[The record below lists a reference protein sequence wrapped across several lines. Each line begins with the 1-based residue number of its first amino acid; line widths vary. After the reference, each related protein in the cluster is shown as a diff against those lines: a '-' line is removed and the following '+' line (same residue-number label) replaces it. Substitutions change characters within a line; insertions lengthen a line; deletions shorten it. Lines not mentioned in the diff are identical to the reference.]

1 MHARACHGPDAELY
15 WLIGAD
21 NVASLMRW
29 HRADAL
35 IAACRFLVVPREG
48 LAGAALTAAID
59 RHIPASLAA
68 RVRPLA
74 MPPIDISS
82 TAIRDRLQAGAPVT
96 DQVSRLTALY
106 LERYNLYPAKTADY
120 PC

>member
-1 MHARACHGPDAELY
+1 
-15 WLIGAD
+15 
-21 NVASLMRW
+21 MRW
-29 HRADAL
+29 HRADEL

-48 LAGAALTAAID
+48 LAGAELELAIARHLPPALAE
-59 RHIPASLAA
+59 

-74 MPPIDISS
+74 MPPIAISS
-82 TAIRDRLQAGAPVT
+82 TAIRERLQAGAPVT